1 MTASTTAAHD
11 PADDP
16 AGGPGRDSGA
26 AGPRRDR
33 LDPAL
38 IKLALVLM
46 LGSLASGLDTTIVN
60 VTLDRLVRDFD
71 VPVAT
76 VQWVSTGYL
85 LALTM
90 VMPLTGWAVS
100 RFGGRAMWL
109 ASLGT
114 FLLGSMLCGI
124 AWSMPA
130 LIVFRVLQGLGGG
143 MLLPLVRVILG
154 QVAGRERMG
163 RAMVFVAVPGG
174 LAPVLGPV
182 LGGLVVGAFGWRWA
196 FYINAPI
203 CLAGLV
209 LAWRLVP
216 GGRHGTHR
224 GRLDLPG
231 LGLLAGGLAAVTYGL
246 SEAGNRGSFA
256 ALTAWLPLAIGA
268 AALAG
273 YAAHALVSRA
283 EPVIDLR
290 LFTVRAFTASSILQF
305 LLGGSLFGSVF
316 LLPLYYQQVRHASVL
331 QAGLL
336 LAPLGAGMS
345 LAMAYAGRLIDR
357 TGAERAITLTAM
369 ALAIAGLVPYA
380 LVGTTASQAVLAAG
394 LFITGL
400 GQGAVKLTAFT
411 VTYRGL
417 SHEQVVPATSANRIL
432 QQLGGALGT
441 VVLALILQ
449 HATTTTGTAAAFGH
463 TFIWVLALTALAV
476 IPAFALP
483 PRPRA
488 HQAPDD
494 MTASN
499 GPVRA
504 SADGGRES

>member
-1 MTASTTAAHD
+1 VTASTTAAHD

-16 AGGPGRDSGA
+16 AGDPGPA
-26 AGPRRDR
+26 AGPGRDR

-60 VTLDRLVRDFD
+60 VALDRLGRSFGVS
-71 VPVAT
+71 VAT

-90 VMPLTGWAVS
+90 IMPLTGWAAR
-100 RFGGRAMWL
+100 RFGARAMWL

-154 QVAGRERMG
+154 EASGKQRMG

-174 LAPVLGPV
+174 LTPVLGPI
-182 LGGLVVGAFGWRWA
+182 LGGLVVSALGWRWA

-203 CLAGLV
+203 CLLGLV

-216 GGRHGTHR
+216 DGERGTR
-224 GRLDLPG
+224 RAPLDLFG
-231 LGLLAGGLAAVTYGL
+231 LGLLAAGLAAVTDGL
-246 SEAGNRGSFA
+246 AEAGNHGSFGA
-256 ALTAWLPLAIGA
+256 PAAWLPLAIGGLLLA
-268 AALAG
+268 GYTVHALAG
-273 YAAHALVSRA
+273 RVA
-283 EPVIDLR
+283 PIIDLR

-316 LLPLYYQQVRHASVL
+316 LLPLYYQQVRHTSVL
-331 QAGLL
+331 EAGLL

-345 LAMAYAGRLIDR
+345 LAMTYTGRLIDR
-357 TGAERAITLTAM
+357 TGAERAITLVAM
-369 ALAIAGLVPYA
+369 VLAIAGLVPYA
-380 LVGTTASQAVLAAG
+380 LIGTTANQAVLATG

-411 VTYRGL
+411 VTYQGL
-417 SHEQVVPATSANRIL
+417 APEQVAPATSANRIL
-432 QQLGGALGT
+432 QQLGGVLGT
-441 VVLALILQ
+441 VTLALILQ
-449 HATTTTGTAAAFGH
+449 QDAATRATAAAFGH
-463 TFIWVLALTALAV
+463 TFTWVLGLTALAV
-476 IPAFALP
+476 VPALALP
-483 PRPRA
+483 PRTARA
-488 HQAPDD
+488 
-494 MTASN
+494 
-499 GPVRA
+499 
-504 SADGGRES
+504 

>member
-1 MTASTTAAHD
+1 VTASTSAAYG
-11 PADDP
+11 P
-16 AGGPGRDSGA
+16 AGDPPGDSGA
-26 AGPRRDR
+26 AAGQGPDR

-38 IKLALVLM
+38 VKLALVLM

-60 VTLDRLVRDFD
+60 VALDRVARGFD
-71 VPVAT
+71 VPVGT

-90 VMPLTGWAVS
+90 IMPLTGWATS
-100 RFGGRAMWL
+100 RFGARAMWL

-114 FLLGSMLCGI
+114 FVAGSMLCGI

-130 LIVFRVLQGLGGG
+130 LIAFRVLQGLGGG

-154 QVAGRERMG
+154 QAAGKERMG

-174 LAPVLGPV
+174 LAPVLGPI
-182 LGGLVVGAFGWRWA
+182 LGGLVVSGLGWRWA

-203 CLAGLV
+203 CLTGLV
-209 LAWRLVP
+209 LAWRLLPSVRP
-216 GGRHGTHR
+216 GTHR
-224 GRLDLPG
+224 SRLDLPG
-231 LGLLAGGLAAVTYGL
+231 LGLLAAGLAAVTDGL

-256 ALTAWLPLAIGA
+256 AVTAWLPLAIGA
-268 AALAG
+268 AVLAG
-273 YAAHALVSRA
+273 YTVHAMAGRA
-283 EPVIDLR
+283 EPIIDLR

-305 LLGGSLFGSVF
+305 LLSPSLFGSVF

-331 QAGLL
+331 EAGLL

-345 LAMAYAGRLIDR
+345 LAMAYAGKLVDR
-357 TGAERAITLTAM
+357 TGAERAITLAAM

-380 LVGTTASQAVLAAG
+380 LVGRTANQAVLAAG

-400 GQGAVKLTAFT
+400 GQGAIKLTAFT

-417 SHEQVVPATSANRIL
+417 TPEQVAPATSANRIL
-432 QQLGGALGT
+432 QQLGGVLGI

-449 HATTTTGTAAAFGH
+449 HDAAANAAAAAFGQ
-463 TFIWVLALTALAV
+463 TFAWALGLTALAV
-476 IPAFALP
+476 IPALALP
-483 PRPRA
+483 PRP
-488 HQAPDD
+488 QPQ
-494 MTASN
+494 
-499 GPVRA
+499 RA
-504 SADGGRES
+504 S